1 MSRLLQAAVC
11 LVTTLLLMGAQVL
24 HAAPQQVTSVEGI
37 TEYTLDNGLQ
47 VLLFPDSS
55 KPTVTVNVTYR
66 VGSRHEGR
74 GEAGMAHLLEHM
86 VFKGTPSYPN
96 IWGALED
103 HGATFNGSTWVD
115 RTNYYE
121 TLPSNDENI
130 EFAIHME
137 ADRMVN
143 SDIAGE
149 ELARE
154 MTVVRN
160 EFEQGEN
167 SPSAVLSE
175 RIMSSAYLWHNYGK
189 STIGNRSDIERVPV
203 ENLKQFYKKYYQ
215 PDNATLIVAGDF
227 DPAKVL
233 ALIEEEFGAIPRP
246 DRQLEATY
254 TEEPAQDGPRHVELR
269 RVGDVAV
276 AGAVY
281 HIPAGAHEDFAAIE
295 ILEDTF
301 TNQPAG
307 RLYRQMVVP
316 GMASNVSGVAFGWA
330 EPGLIEFTAQV
341 ATGHDPRKT
350 LDFMT
355 DIVESAADKGIT
367 DEEVQR
373 SRTRL
378 LNQIKMALRS
388 TGRIGVQ
395 LSEYIAQG
403 DWRLFFLHRDRLE
416 AVTADDVRRVA
427 ATYLLES
434 NRTTG
439 LFIPTTEPQRIAIPQ
454 TTDVQR
460 VLENYSGS
468 QQLESGEEFQP
479 EITFIEQRIKR
490 ETLPSGIK
498 VAFLP
503 IKKRGNGAW
512 LSMQLHYGSEQAL
525 NGKTTEESLL
535 PSLLMRGTK
544 KLSYQQ
550 LRDEIERLESN
561 ITVGGFGGRG
571 GGGGGG
577 LGSVP
582 AWIQSDREHLIDAVK
597 LLAEILKQ
605 PALDQQEFEII
616 KTRMVAML
624 EQSKTDPN
632 MLGMTALRRG
642 LSPWPKTSIHYVH
655 TIEESIELMRN
666 ASLET
671 LQQIHRDYF
680 GADAIEVA
688 VLGDFDVDMVRA
700 TLEEV
705 FADWRAKQPYQ
716 RIAEPYLRPTGGE
729 LRIETPDKEMAMVA
743 MGTTFAM
750 RDDDQHYPALVL
762 ADYVLGQS
770 AKSRLL
776 NRLRHQEGLSYGA
789 GSMMRA
795 SSQDARAS
803 FVGYG
808 ICAPQNAQQAIDA
821 MREEIQRWL
830 QDGITEEELSEAKK
844 SYPLKF
850 KNRLANE
857 QYVLGELVE
866 GLEIDR
872 TLQYRADMLARMQQL
887 SAADIR
893 AALAQTFA
901 DAVMVELM
909 AGDLA
914 RTTETTNGAAKDAAA
929 VR

>member
-1 MSRLLQAAVC
+1 MSRPRNAICLAVTSFLLTAAP
-11 LVTTLLLMGAQVL
+11 LT
-24 HAAPQQVTSVEGI
+24 HAAPKQVTSVEGI
-37 TEYTLDNGLQ
+37 TEYRLDNGLQ

-115 RTNYYE
+115 RTNYFE
-121 TLPSNDENI
+121 TLPSTDENLK
-130 EFAIHME
+130 FAIHME

-143 SDIAGE
+143 SYIAAE

-175 RIMSSAYLWHNYGK
+175 RILSSAYLWHNYGK
-189 STIGNRSDIERVPV
+189 STIGNRSDIERVPID
-203 ENLKQFYKKYYQ
+203 NLQKFYKKYYQ

-227 DPAKVL
+227 NPDKVL
-233 ALIEEEFGAIPRP
+233 ELIEKEFGSIPRP
-246 DRQLEATY
+246 DRQLDTTY

-276 AGAVY
+276 AGVVY

-301 TNQPAG
+301 TDQPSG

-316 GMASNVSGVAFGWA
+316 GMASSVSGVAFGWA
-330 EPGLIEFTAQV
+330 EPGVIEFTAQV
-341 ATGHDPRKT
+341 APGHDPRKT

-355 DIVESAADKGIT
+355 DIIQSAVQKGIT
-367 DEEVQR
+367 DEEVER

-378 LNQIKMALRS
+378 LNQIKIAMRN

-403 DWRLFFLHRDRLE
+403 DWRLFFLHRDRLQ
-416 AVTADDVRRVA
+416 AVKTEDVRRVA
-427 ATYLLES
+427 AKYLVATNS
-434 NRTTG
+434 TTG
-439 LFIPTTEPQRIAIPQ
+439 LFIPTAQPDRITIPR
-454 TTDVQR
+454 TSDLER

-479 EITFIEQRIKR
+479 DISYIEQRVKR
-490 ETLPSGIK
+490 EKLSSGIQ

-503 IKKRGNGAW
+503 IKKRGNAAW

-535 PSLLMRGTK
+535 PSLLMRGTQRR
-544 KLSYQQ
+544 SYQE
-550 LRDEIERLESN
+550 LRDEIERLESQ
-561 ITVGGFGGRG
+561 IMVGGFGRRG
-571 GGGGGG
+571 GEGG

-582 AWIQSDREHLIDAVK
+582 ASIESDREHLVDAIR
-597 LLAEILKQ
+597 LLGEILKE
-605 PALDQQEFEII
+605 PALDPQEFEII

-632 MLGMTALRRG
+632 MLGMTELRRN
-642 LSPWPKTSIHYVH
+642 LNPWPKESIHYVN
-655 TIEESIELMRN
+655 TIDESIELMRN
-666 ASLET
+666 ASVET
-671 LQQIHRDYF
+671 VKQIHRDYF
-680 GADAIEVA
+680 GADAIEIA
-688 VLGDFDVDMVRA
+688 VLGDFDVEAVRR
-700 TLEEV
+700 TLNEV
-705 FADWRAKQPYQ
+705 FGGWKAKTAYQ
-716 RIAEPYLRPTGGE
+716 RIEQPYLKPAGGE
-729 LRIETPDKEMAMVA
+729 FRIETPDKEMAMVA
-743 MGTTFAM
+743 MGTVLPI
-750 RDDDQHYPALVL
+750 RDDDDKYPALVM

-776 NRLRHQEGLSYGA
+776 NRLRHQGGLSYGA

-795 SSQDARAS
+795 SSQDERAS
-803 FVGYG
+803 LVCFG
-808 ICAPQNAQQAIDA
+808 ICAPQNAQPAVDA
-821 MREEIQRWL
+821 MRDEVRKWL
-830 QDGITEEELSEAKK
+830 QDGITEKELTEAKN

-857 QYVLGELVE
+857 QFVLGELVE
-866 GLEIDR
+866 GLEINR
-872 TLQYRADMLARMQQL
+872 TMQYRADQLARMQQL
-887 SAADIR
+887 TLQDIK
-893 AALAQTFA
+893 AALGQAFAQA
-901 DAVMVELM
+901 PMVELM
-909 AGDLA
+909 AGDLSRA
-914 RTTETTNGAAKDAAA
+914 TQNAAGATPNKAA